1 LLAEDPELTY
11 VKLQRQGVCYD
22 KEYTYKCSGAIYKG
36 DWLGGF
42 RHGNGTMRWIDGT
55 TFEGKWIYGQPY
67 SRGKITYASG
77 ETYVGQWANSKRNG
91 FGTSTMGHATYT
103 GEWRDGF
110 KHGRGKEIFTDAS

>member
-1 LLAEDPELTY
+1 
-11 VKLQRQGVCYD
+11 
-22 KEYTYKCSGAIYKG
+22 
-36 DWLGGF
+36 
-42 RHGNGTMRWIDGT
+42 MRWIDGT